1 MRKFSGSILA
11 AAAMS
16 ALFAAGH
23 PLQAVAGPAVDD
35 CDRLVRVPGDYRA
48 PAGEKRLTMQAAVG
62 PDAAAACRKAVA
74 EESDNPR
81 VMLQLAFALLYPTA
95 VYFPDRTEEPPA
107 EAWTYLSRAAD
118 REYPGAMF
126 VMAQLVETG
135 RFPQVDNP
143 GIAWRMAL
151 SMYRKAAAG
160 GNPAAMLRLAAEYS
174 SFGGGLLRGGETG
187 SDRDELNKSMEWANK
202 AIDAGHPR
210 AEIIL
215 ARIVLVAD
223 AATDAERETATAAL
237 TRQMNAG
244 DCDAYWALG
253 SHLFKRGEPVSHG
266 GKQTANPEA
275 LRLIRIAADGGH
287 VTALRLMAGLY
298 GPNGVYAPD
307 PAEVEAWTKK
317 AQAAQASG
325 QATGTACKG

>member
-1 MRKFSGSILA
+1 MRKVSGSILA

-16 ALFAAGH
+16 AILFAGH
-23 PLQAVAGPAVDD
+23 PLQAVAGPALDD
-35 CDRLVRVPGDYRA
+35 CDRLVSVPGDYSA
-48 PAGEKRLTMQAAVG
+48 SNGEKRLTMQAIVEPEAV
-62 PDAAAACRKAVA
+62 ASCRKAIA
-74 EESDNPR
+74 EEPENPR
-81 VMLQLAFALLYPTA
+81 VMTQLAFALLYPTDL
-95 VYFPDRTEEPPA
+95 YFPDRKEQPPA

-118 REYPGAMF
+118 KEYPGAMF
-126 VMAQLVETG
+126 LMAQLVETG

-143 GIAWRMAL
+143 GVAWRMAL

-187 SDRDELNKSMEWANK
+187 SDRDELDRSMDWANK
-202 AIDAGHPR
+202 AIAAGHPR
-210 AEIIL
+210 AEMIL
-215 ARIVLVAD
+215 ARIILVAD
-223 AATDAERETATAAL
+223 AATDAERDAATAAL

-298 GPNGVYAPD
+298 GPNGVYEPD

-325 QATGTACKG
+325 QAVGKDCKG